1 MWRGRFWIGFFENR
15 YVMAKKEII
24 IKEVLVFKSSGVQ
37 FAVPLKFIDKV
48 IAAQE
53 ITPVENSSFYIKGVI
68 DLQGEIVP
76 VLSLR
81 ARFKLADKNIS
92 IDDKL
97 VIITFNNSR
106 VALIAEDNCE
116 IISFP
121 NEEIKEIKTIFNGLS
136 SVKLI
141 NGKAGIIYIYDPDT
155 FFSKDESIELTSVI
169 AKISQSRAV

>member
-1 MWRGRFWIGFFENR
+1 MIR
-15 YVMAKKEII
+15 KEII
-24 IKEVLVFKSSGVQ
+24 IKEVLVFKSYSVQ
-37 FAVPLKFIDKV
+37 FAIPLKFIDKV

-53 ITPVENSSFYIKGVI
+53 INPVDNSSYFIKGVI
-68 DLQGEIVP
+68 DIQGEIIP

-81 ARFKLADKNIS
+81 ARFKLPDKDIS

-97 VIITFNNSR
+97 VIINFNNAR
-106 VALIAEDNCE
+106 VALVAEESCD
-116 IISFP
+116 IITFP

-136 SVKLI
+136 SVKLV

-155 FFSKDESIELTSVI
+155 FLSKDESIEITSVI

>member
-1 MWRGRFWIGFFENR
+1 MLE
-15 YVMAKKEII
+15 KEIK

-37 FAVPLKFIDKV
+37 FAIPLKFIDKV

-53 ITPVENSSFYIKGVI
+53 ITPVDNTSFYIKGII
-68 DLQGEIVP
+68 DIHGEIIP

-81 ARFKLADKNIS
+81 ARFKLTEKDIT

-97 VIITFNNSR
+97 VIIMFNNSR
-106 VALIAEDNCE
+106 VALVAEESCD
-116 IISFP
+116 IVSFT
-121 NEEIKEIKTIFNGLS
+121 NEDIKEIKTIFNGLS
-136 SVKLI
+136 SVKLV

-155 FFSKDESIELTSVI
+155 FLSKDESIELTSVI

>member
-1 MWRGRFWIGFFENR
+1 MLHGIFWRGYFKNK
-15 YVMAKKEII
+15 YVMAKKNII
-24 IKEVLVFKSSGVQ
+24 INEVLVFKSSGVQ

-53 ITPVENSSFYIKGVI
+53 ITPVENTSFYIKGVI
-68 DLQGEIVP
+68 DLQGKIIP

-92 IDDKL
+92 INDKL
-97 VIITFNNSR
+97 VIIIFNHSR
-106 VALIAEDNCE
+106 VALIAEESCE
-116 IISFP
+116 IITFP

-136 SVKLI
+136 SIKLI

-169 AKISQSRAV
+169 SKISQSRAV